1 MHVAITGASS
11 GIGAALAHEFDKP
24 GSAVTLVARRQ
35 ALLEAL
41 AASLAVKAHVAV
53 ADLSDTAHC
62 TDWIAGAEAALGPID
77 ILINN
82 AGSTMVQRFVDV
94 DADEAERMLRLD
106 LINPMRISRAVLP
119 AMTARR
125 SGTIV
130 DVCSVAAFAALLG
143 TTYYAAAKAGLAA
156 ASEVLRGELRGT
168 GVHVVTVYPG
178 PIRTAMSTQAF
189 DSFEDHWTKKLAA
202 EAAPEKLAA
211 KIRHAVE
218 RRRPR
223 VIFPGGYT
231 VARHAPNMAR
241 WLLDRFTPP
250 VRRTP

>member
-11 GIGAALAHEFDKP
+11 GIGAALAREF
-24 GSAVTLVARRQ
+24 GTREHVVTLVARRR
-35 ALLEAL
+35 ALLEELAGTL
-41 AASLAVKAHVAV
+41 AAKTHVAV
-53 ADLSDTAHC
+53 ADLSDTTHC
-62 TDWIAGAEAALGPID
+62 RDWIAAAELALGPID
-77 ILINN
+77 VLINN
-82 AGSTMVQRFVDV
+82 AGSTMVRRFVDIDV
-94 DADEAERMLRLD
+94 DDAERMLRLD
-106 LINPMRISRAVLP
+106 LVNPLRLTRAVLP
-119 AMTARR
+119 AMIARR

-189 DSFEDHWTKKLAA
+189 DSFEDHWTKRLAA
-202 EAAPEKLAA
+202 EAAPEKLAV
-211 KIRHAVE
+211 KIRQAVE
-218 RRRPR
+218 QRRSR
-223 VIFPGGYT
+223 VIFPGGYRL
-231 VARHAPNMAR
+231 VRHVPNVTR

-250 VRRTP
+250 IRR